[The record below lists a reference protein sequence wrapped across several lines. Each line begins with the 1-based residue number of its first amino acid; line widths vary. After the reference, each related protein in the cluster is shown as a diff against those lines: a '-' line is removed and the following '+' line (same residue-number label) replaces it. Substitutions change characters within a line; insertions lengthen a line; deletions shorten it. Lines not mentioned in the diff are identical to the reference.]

1 MTIKS
6 KAVDF
11 FKSNEDEKKSNVNY
25 GNLLHDLMS
34 RIITTDQL
42 PKALE
47 AMRIEGIITEIDKLE
62 LSTSILKML
71 ENQQVFNW
79 FDKKWK
85 VKTEVPVIPKS
96 GELSRMDRVMIN
108 KDQAIVVDYKTGT
121 PRSQDQKQV
130 KTYVQLLR
138 EMGFKDVNGY
148 LLYVENAEVV
158 TV

>member
-1 MTIKS
+1 L
-6 KAVDF
+6 F
-11 FKSNEDEKKSNVNY
+11 
-25 GNLLHDLMS
+25 
-34 RIITTDQL
+34 
-42 PKALE
+42 
-47 AMRIEGIITEIDKLE
+47 
-62 LSTSILKML
+62 

-121 PRSQDQKQV
+121 PRQQDKKQV
-130 KTYVQLLR
+130 KTYVELLG
-138 EMGFKDVNGY
+138 EMGFKDVSGY